1 MDLKTR
7 RLSWVI
13 QYSQG
18 SLKMGQEAEEE
29 SVSEG
34 CDMTHL
40 TIIGLEDPEPRI
52 QCLWRLDRP
61 GNSFSPK
68 APMKEY
74 SPANTLTL
82 GQ

>member
-18 SLKMGQEAEEE
+18 SLKMEQEAEEE

-34 CDMTHL
+34 CDVTHL
-40 TIIGLEDPEPRI
+40 TITGLEPSEDPVPLETGQARKVSPLR
-52 QCLWRLDRP
+52 RL
-61 GNSFSPK
+61 
-68 APMKEY
+68 
-74 SPANTLTL
+74 
-82 GQ
+82 

>member
-7 RLSWVI
+7 SLSWVI

-18 SLKMGQEAEEE
+18 SLKMGQEAEE
-29 SVSEG
+29 SASEG
-34 CDMTHL
+34 CDVTHL
-40 TIIGLEDPEPRI
+40 TTTGLEDPEPRI

-68 APMKEY
+68 ASMKEY
-74 SPANTLTL
+74 SPANTLAL